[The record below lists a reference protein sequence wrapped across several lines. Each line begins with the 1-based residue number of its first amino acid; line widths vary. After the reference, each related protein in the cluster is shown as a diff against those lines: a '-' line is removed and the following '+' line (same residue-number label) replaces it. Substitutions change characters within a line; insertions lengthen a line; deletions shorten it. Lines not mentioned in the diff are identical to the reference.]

1 MSTEPNCIFC
11 KIVANQVPSKRV
23 FEDEELVVFHDIN
36 PAAPVH
42 LLVVPKEHFAT
53 LDEAQPR
60 HQALLG
66 RMVLMSSRLAREHGA
81 TNGYRVVVNNG
92 PDGGQEVAHLHLH
105 VLGGPRP
112 WSRLG

>member
-1 MSTEPNCIFC
+1 MSTDPNCIFC

-53 LDEAQPR
+53 LDDAQPR

-81 TNGYRVVVNNG
+81 VNGYRVVVNNG

>member
-1 MSTEPNCIFC
+1 MSTDPDCIFC

-53 LDEAQPR
+53 LDDAQPR